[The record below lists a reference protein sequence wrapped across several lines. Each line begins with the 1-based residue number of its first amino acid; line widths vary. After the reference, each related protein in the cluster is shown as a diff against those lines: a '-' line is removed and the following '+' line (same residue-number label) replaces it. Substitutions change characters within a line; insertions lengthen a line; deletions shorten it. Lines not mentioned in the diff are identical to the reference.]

1 MKRIT
6 GFLVVSTMAVF
17 AVGCS
22 RTTDNANQTNSNV
35 SNRAV
40 LTNNNQN
47 ANTMGVAPI
56 NANANSNRGTVPTR
70 EEYEKSKAK
79 YESEAKGKGSKIGT
93 GLEDGWLW
101 TKIRY
106 ELAAAD
112 DLRDSTINVDV
123 DNGVVTLRGTVASP
137 AQKAK
142 AVATAKAVAGVKSV
156 KDELKVSAGGNV
168 NTNTRNANM
177 ATANRNAN
185 HAVNA
190 VNKK

>member
-22 RTTDNANQTNSNV
+22 QTTDNANQTNSNV

-137 AQKAK
+137 GQKAN
-142 AVATAKAVAGVKSV
+142 AVATAKAVTGVKRV

-168 NTNTRNANM
+168 NTNTRNSNM
-177 ATANRNAN
+177 ATANKNTN
-185 HAVNA
+185 HAMNA

>member
-1 MKRIT
+1 
-6 GFLVVSTMAVF
+6 
-17 AVGCS
+17 
-22 RTTDNANQTNSNV
+22 
-35 SNRAV
+35 
-40 LTNNNQN
+40 
-47 ANTMGVAPI
+47 MGVAPI

-123 DNGVVTLRGTVASP
+123 DHGVVTLRGTVERPGKQAN
-137 AQKAK
+137 AGANTKDGA
-142 AVATAKAVAGVKSV
+142 AVRTR
-156 KDELKVSAGGNV
+156 DEEV
-168 NTNTRNANM
+168 TD
-177 ATANRNAN
+177 
-185 HAVNA
+185 
-190 VNKK
+190 

>member
-22 RTTDNANQTNSNV
+22 QATDNANQTNSNV

-142 AVATAKAVAGVKSV
+142 AVATAKAVTGVKSV

-168 NTNTRNANM
+168 NTNTRNSNM